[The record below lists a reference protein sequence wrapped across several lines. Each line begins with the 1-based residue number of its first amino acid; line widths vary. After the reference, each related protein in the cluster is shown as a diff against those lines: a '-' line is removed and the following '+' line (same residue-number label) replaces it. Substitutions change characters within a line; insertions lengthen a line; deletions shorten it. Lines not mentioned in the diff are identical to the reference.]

1 MGQNN
6 IAFSNKSLEFLQ
18 VCTEFCKYVEHLGNI
33 ERDEFI
39 DVMRGLLSMLYLKA
53 TLFPELNEQEGYNEP
68 HVTEDD
74 YNFIRRNVAHI
85 LAEKDDYL
93 DVFIQDFKYADQ
105 PILRTISEGI
115 ADIYQVLRDLTE
127 TYKGGYEEAI
137 EVALYDTMDAFKTY
151 WGQTSLNTLKAL
163 HDARFNLSE

>member
-1 MGQNN
+1 MAQNN

-18 VCTEFCKYVEHLGNI
+18 VCTEFCKYVEHLGNV

-68 HVTEDD
+68 HVTE
-74 YNFIRRNVAHI
+74 
-85 LAEKDDYL
+85 DDYL